1 MPKRAE
7 DPYAHPLIYDIL
19 HAPGSLADA
28 RAILRIARAVLP
40 PPRQTLAH
48 ILEPASG
55 TGRFILAMAKLGHAC
70 TGVDLDPGMV
80 QFARESAADSGLA
93 RRVRFHIGDMRNMP
107 AAIGSEPAR
116 PGQFDLAFCPDN
128 SVRHLK
134 TDRDLAMHLRSTVA
148 LLKPGGVY
156 LAGIGLLNDQ
166 GEDPL
171 EQIWHARRG
180 RTTVRQLIEFIP
192 PDSAAIA
199 RGGPAA
205 RRELAMSVISV
216 SSPGREEDIRSKYA
230 LRTYTLKHWQAVLRL
245 AGVQEIAVLTTDGRR
260 VVKHPE
266 SRRQYAFRV
275 ICALRQG
282 RAAHP

>member
-1 MPKRAE
+1 MPRRAE

-19 HAPGSLADA
+19 HAPGSLPDA

-40 PPRQTLAH
+40 PKRQKLAR

-55 TGRFILAMAKLGHAC
+55 TGRFILAMAKLGHTC

-80 QFARESAADSGLA
+80 QFARTCAADCGLT
-93 RRVRFHIGDMRNMP
+93 RRVHLHVGDMRDMP
-107 AAIGSEPAR
+107 AAIGLGPSTTGP
-116 PGQFDLAFCPDN
+116 FDLAFCPDN

-134 TDRDLAMHLRSTVA
+134 SDRDLAMHLRSTVA

-156 LAGIGLLNDQ
+156 LVGIGLLNDQ
-166 GEDPL
+166 GEDPV
-171 EQIWHARRG
+171 EQIWHAKRG

-216 SSPGREEDIRSKYA
+216 SSPGREEDIRSKYP
-230 LRTYTLKHWQAVLRL
+230 LRTYTLKQWQAVLRR
-245 AGVQEIAVLTTDGRR
+245 AAVQEIAVLTTDGRK
-260 VVKHPE
+260 VIKHPE
-266 SRRQYAFRV
+266 TRRQYAFR
-275 ICALRQG
+275 ALRVPPQDQMP
-282 RAAHP
+282 HP

>member
-1 MPKRAE
+1 A
-7 DPYAHPLIYDIL
+7 
-19 HAPGSLADA
+19 SA

-40 PPRQTLAH
+40 PPRQKLAR

-80 QFARESAADSGLA
+80 QFARACAVDRGLA
-93 RRVRFHIGDMRNMP
+93 RRMRFHIGDMRDMP
-107 AAIGSEPAR
+107 EAIGVDPSK

-134 TDRDLAMHLRSTVA
+134 SDRDLAMHLRSTVA

-156 LAGIGLLNDQ
+156 LVGIGLLNDQ
-166 GEDPL
+166 GEESI
-171 EQIWHARRG
+171 EQIWHANRG

-216 SSPGREEDIRSKYA
+216 SSPGREEDIRSKYP
-230 LRTYTLKHWQAVLRL
+230 LRTYTLKQWQAALRQ
-245 AGVQEIAVLTTDGRR
+245 AGVQEIAVLTTDARR

-266 SRRQYAFRV
+266 SRRQYAFRA
-275 ICALRQG
+275 ICAPRQ
-282 RAAHP
+282 